1 MSTSV
6 KAMDKVTVKQ
16 EPVGL
21 VPEKMNRVASILE
34 FRYGIRAIPLIDSD
48 HDECQLVL
56 QPIGEAVGTT
66 YYFDMQEMLE
76 VNVEREAARLAEF
89 LASRATKCPKG

>member
-34 FRYGIRAIPLIDSD
+34 FRYGIRAIPLVDSA
-48 HDECQLVL
+48 HDECPPITSTCKKCSKSMQKRKPRTWRGFL
-56 QPIGEAVGTT
+56 QAV
-66 YYFDMQEMLE
+66 QPS
-76 VNVEREAARLAEF
+76 VRWVESKL
-89 LASRATKCPKG
+89 RAGR